1 MFEVGQLVFVKSV
14 SDRMYL
20 GMIIDT
26 ILYLNNFEEAFY
38 HVYLI
43 GSADRVTVPSQFIVP
58 ANDNRDAEMHL
69 ALFGTGSPDFT
80 DQA

>member
-38 HVYLI
+38 HVYMVSEL
-43 GSADRVTVPSQFIVP
+43 
-58 ANDNRDAEMHL
+58 
-69 ALFGTGSPDFT
+69 
-80 DQA
+80 

>member
-1 MFEVGQLVFVKSV
+1 MFQIGQLVFVKSV

-20 GMIIDT
+20 GMIMEA

-43 GSADRVTVPSQFIVP
+43 GTADQVTVPSQFIIPVNEDP
-58 ANDNRDAEMHL
+58 DSEIKL
-69 ALFGTGSPDFT
+69 ALFGTGSLEFMDLT
-80 DQA
+80 

>member
-20 GMIIDT
+20 GMIMDT

-43 GSADRVTVPSQFIVP
+43 GTADQVTVPSQFIVP
-58 ANDNRDAEMHL
+58 ANNAHDPEIKL
-69 ALFGTGSPDFT
+69 ALFGTGSLEFMDLT
-80 DQA
+80 

>member
-1 MFEVGQLVFVKSV
+1 MFQIGQLVFVKSV

-20 GMIIDT
+20 GMIMEA

-43 GSADRVTVPSQFIVP
+43 GTADQVTVPSQFIVP
-58 ANDNRDAEMHL
+58 ANNENDPEMKL
-69 ALFGTGSPDFT
+69 ALFGTGSLEFMDL
-80 DQA
+80 A